1 MTNLAESNLAGTTI
15 GFIGLGLMG
24 KPMAR
29 NLAAAGAKLVVN
41 NRSQGVIEELAKEG
55 MTPAATPRE
64 AAEKSDIVICM
75 LPDTP
80 TLEKI
85 LTGPDGVFAAPIQGK
100 LVIDMGTSK
109 LLATRALAAKALEL
123 GAEYLDAPV
132 SGGTVGAEAG
142 NLTIMAGGSDEAF
155 ARAEPLLQVMGA
167 KITHVGATGAGQVAK
182 AANQVI
188 VGLNIGAVA
197 EALSLAQ
204 AAGVDPGKVREA
216 LGGGFADSRILEL
229 HGLRMV
235 EGKFT
240 PGARCPIQRKDMDQ
254 AMELADHLGIELPA
268 TSLSRDLY
276 DRVIDAGDGDLDH
289 SGLIRAIRPDWP
301 VNER

>member
-1 MTNLAESNLAGTTI
+1 MTNLAGMTI

-29 NLAAAGAKLVVN
+29 NLMQAGAKLVIT
-41 NRSQGVIEELAKEG
+41 NRSQGVIEELAREG
-55 MTPAATPRE
+55 MTPAASPRRAAE
-64 AAEKSDIVICM
+64 AADAVICM
-75 LPDTP
+75 LSDTP
-80 TLEKI
+80 ALEKV
-85 LTGPDGVFAAPIQGK
+85 LMGEDGVFAAANLQGK
-100 LVIDMGTSK
+100 LILDMGTSK
-109 LLATRALAAKALEL
+109 LLVTRMLAAKAQEL
-123 GAEYLDAPV
+123 GADYVDAPV
-132 SGGTVGAEAG
+132 SGGTLGAEAG
-142 NLTIMAGGSDEAF
+142 NLTIMAGGTDDAF
-155 ARAEPLLQVMGA
+155 ARALPVLQVLGA
-167 KITHVGATGAGQVAK
+167 KITHVGPTGAGQVAK

-204 AAGVDPGKVREA
+204 AAGVDPGRVREA
-216 LGGGFADSRILEL
+216 LGGGFADSRILEV

-254 AMELADHLGIELPA
+254 AMELAEHLGIELPA
-268 TSLSRDLY
+268 TALSRDLY
-276 DRVIDAGDGDLDH
+276 DRVIAAGDGDLDH

-301 VNER
+301 VNAK